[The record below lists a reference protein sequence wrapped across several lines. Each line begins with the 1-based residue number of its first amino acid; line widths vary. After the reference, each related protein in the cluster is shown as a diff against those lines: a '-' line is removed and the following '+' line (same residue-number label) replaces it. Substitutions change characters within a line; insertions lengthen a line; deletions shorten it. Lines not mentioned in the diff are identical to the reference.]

1 MSDFGGPR
9 FLPQIESLR
18 GFAALSVAFAH
29 CGMVPHLYEQPSP
42 NVINSAFARL
52 FIPFDYLINARAAVV
67 VFFVVSGLVL
77 SLSLDRKPAHRSLF
91 GFGGF
96 LGRRML
102 RLYPAHLFA
111 LLLFVPLAGLTIF
124 QMPIHGPARIEVP
137 GATLIHWAGRSV
149 YGDFQTFQFLAT
161 AALWSNWYNPPV
173 WTLAIEVVAALCLP
187 LFAAWSRAAR
197 LGPDLAIVAFL
208 FGAGVWLD
216 SAPLIPVLF
225 VYLPAFYLGCMVRTH
240 GRRLAAAASGRAPG
254 PAMLLA
260 CSLLLLVGPEA
271 IVGPSTGHQ
280 LVVMLMS
287 VAAFGVVAAVAWTS
301 GPIIKAMLLNTA
313 ARALGRLSYSFY
325 LWHGLVLFALV
336 RLELAMVP
344 EAAFARWDH
353 VLKALTFLVS
363 TGVALAIAA
372 LSYRW
377 IERPFIALG
386 RRIGPPA
393 APLPA
398 AALEAARSR

>member
-1 MSDFGGPR
+1 MSDAGGPR

-29 CGMVPHLYEQPSP
+29 CGMVPHLYEQASP
-42 NVINSAFARL
+42 NAINSAFALL
-52 FIPFDYLINARAAVV
+52 FIPFDYLINARAAVI

-77 SLSLDRKPAHRSLF
+77 ALSLDKKPAHRSLS

-102 RLYPAHLFA
+102 RLYPAHLAA

-124 QMPIHGPARIEVP
+124 QIPIHGPARIEVP
-137 GATLIHWAGRSV
+137 GPTLIHWAGRAV
-149 YGDFQTFQFLAT
+149 YGDFQSYQFVAT

-173 WTLAIEVVAALCLP
+173 WTLAIELLAALCLP
-187 LFAAWSRAAR
+187 FFALWSRAGR
-197 LGPDLAIVAFL
+197 LGPDLAIVIVL

-216 SAPLIPVLF
+216 SAPRLPVLF
-225 VYLPAFYLGCMVRTH
+225 IYLPAFYLGCMVRTH
-240 GRRLAAAASGRAPG
+240 GPRLAAAAGERAGG
-254 PAMLLA
+254 PAILLA
-260 CSLLLLVGPEA
+260 GSLLLLVGPEA
-271 IVGPSTGHQ
+271 ILGPSTAHQ
-280 LVVMLMS
+280 LVVMAMA

-301 GPIIKAMLLNTA
+301 GAILKAILLNPA
-313 ARALGRLSYSFY
+313 ARTLGRLSYSFY
-325 LWHGLVLFALV
+325 LWHALVMFALV
-336 RLELAMVP
+336 RLELAIVP

-353 VLKALTFLVS
+353 VLKALTFLAS
-363 TGVALAIAA
+363 TGIAVAIAA

-386 RRIGPPA
+386 RRIGSPA
-393 APLPA
+393 APLG
-398 AALEAARSR
+398 ALEAAPSR